1 MTVAAVKRRTPESW
15 RALRAHRT
23 GPPQRLALVN
33 RKGGSG
39 KTTTSIQL
47 AAALALWGLR
57 VRVLDGD
64 PQMASAT
71 YWLPP
76 KVTGK
81 YPTLLDVFTGDATLA
96 EVTAPTSVPGVW
108 IVPSLDTLGQ
118 VETNRPAGS
127 DTLLAAEYADEAED
141 SDAEPY
147 DVEIMD
153 AAPAMGAVTVSLL
166 TATTNVG
173 ITMKASQLD
182 FVGAAELAKPLG
194 LIRKRLNPQM
204 RVSAAIMIDTDG
216 QALLTRGLRTR
227 LAAEYPDAVVHAIPH
242 SVRAAEAPGE
252 HRTLIDYAPDN
263 PVTLAYWGLAA
274 ALAPALG
281 IDLQEPTP

>member
-1 MTVAAVKRRTPESW
+1 MTLAAAKRRTPETW

-23 GPPQRLALVN
+23 GPPRRLALVN

-39 KTTTSIQL
+39 KTTTTVQL
-47 AAALALWGLR
+47 AGALALWGLR
-57 VRVLDGD
+57 VRILDGD

-81 YPTLLDVFTGDATLA
+81 YPTLLDVFAGDASLA
-96 EVTAPTSVPGVW
+96 EVTAPTSVPGIW

-127 DTLLAAEYADEAED
+127 DTLLAAEYAEED

-166 TATTNVG
+166 TAATDAG

-194 LIRKRLNPQM
+194 LIRKRLNPQLHI
-204 RVSAAIMIDTDG
+204 SAAVMIDTDG
-216 QALLTRGLRTR
+216 QTLLTRSLRDR
-227 LAAEYPDAVVHAIPH
+227 LAAEYPGAVVHAIPH

-252 HRTLIDYAPDN
+252 HRTLMDYAPDN
-263 PVTLAYWGLAA
+263 PVTLAYWELAA

-281 IDLQEPTP
+281 IELQEPTP

>member
-1 MTVAAVKRRTPESW
+1 MVMAAQRSTETW
-15 RALRAHRT
+15 RGLRAHRT
-23 GPPQRLALVN
+23 GPPRRLVMVN

-39 KTTTSIQL
+39 KTTTSVQL
-47 AAALALWGLR
+47 AAALACWGLR
-57 VRVLDGD
+57 VRIIDGD

-76 KVTGK
+76 KAGGR

-96 EVTAPTSVPGVW
+96 EVTAPTTVPGVW
-108 IVPSLDTLGQ
+108 IAPSLDTLGQ

-127 DTLLAAEYADEAED
+127 DTLLAAEYDQGQD
-141 SDAEPY
+141 TPPF

-166 TATTNVG
+166 TAATDVA
-173 ITMKASQLD
+173 ITIKASQLD
-182 FVGAAELAKPLG
+182 YVGAAELAKPLN
-194 LIRKRLNPQM
+194 LVRKRLNPTL
-204 RVSAAIMIDTDG
+204 RISAAVMIDTDG
-216 QALLTRGLRTR
+216 NTLLTRSLRER
-227 LAAEYPDAVVHAIPH
+227 LAVEYPGALVHAIPH

-252 HRTLIDYAPDN
+252 HIPLIDYAPDN
-263 PVTLAYWGLAA
+263 PVTLAYWELAA

-281 IDLQEPTP
+281 LTFGEAS